1 MVVLRFQVRRSGR
14 NAPQAED
21 DDAVGNDSAS
31 GGDGSDSDSE
41 MFQREEEKE
50 SEEEESEEEEDD
62 APCQVG
68 GVLFV
73 TMHFSFLCL
82 RPPSQ
87 VGIRAYLIVRYC

>member
-1 MVVLRFQVRRSGR
+1 
-14 NAPQAED
+14 
-21 DDAVGNDSAS
+21 
-31 GGDGSDSDSE
+31 
-41 MFQREEEKE
+41 
-50 SEEEESEEEEDD
+50 
-62 APCQVG
+62 VG